1 MREFWV
7 SSGHQFTCHTGDGC
21 LAVTDELL
29 LAYFARRELSV
40 PIDACVAEHEL
51 HAALIRDP
59 RRPVSQSQIEA
70 LDDPDAKE
78 NWKAILAFRDLLLAA
93 PSVEAAYLDLVR
105 RGTRGTPSLFV
116 NQLVHLILRNALDG
130 CDDPFVLRAGEL
142 LFRDQRVSYQA
153 GTPLLADAEVIDAL
167 GRGKAASPLLTMLGE
182 DPIVELDVLN
192 DTNAWTYWGRS
203 DAFTMV
209 LNIGSS
215 PHARRGLARVIEA
228 WVGHLL
234 HTRVDVEP
242 ITSIKDR
249 DWRWFVGLDAEAT
262 RIGNALWNGEPL
274 GRDIYSRV
282 LALFRLLFN
291 DVKDVEN
298 GVSGHPVYIILAMAS
313 DHHVRVKPHN
323 LIARLP
329 VRSSS

>member
-7 SSGHQFTCHTGDGC
+7 SSGHQFTCHTSDGC

-40 PIDACVAEHEL
+40 PMDACVAEHEL
-51 HAALIRDP
+51 HATLISDP

-105 RGTRGTPSLFV
+105 RGTRGTPPLFV

-242 ITSIKDR
+242 ITSIEDR

-274 GRDIYSRV
+274 GRDVYSRV